1 MPEAVRHRS
10 EEFGVQRGDNTRD
23 VVNGGVRDGC
33 AWTSTA
39 TARAPQEE
47 AEERQVHQLGAAP
60 LHSGNLNQSICPAP
74 RLSPGARTPG
84 SAISVTLPRAGA
96 ACVCVLGGGERIL
109 MSFNSLPKFPNYLG
123 SSARREETH
132 QAVAPSRL
140 TPRAGSGGCTS
151 RDRPLPRRRR
161 RGWRRACVSCSP
173 PAIGARSPPSV
184 WG

>member
-1 MPEAVRHRS
+1 MDVHRDR
-10 EEFGVQRGDNTRD
+10 EGAPRG
-23 VVNGGVRDGC
+23 GGGAAGSPARSG
-33 AWTSTA
+33 STA
-39 TARAPQEE
+39 LRKSKS
-47 AEERQVHQLGAAP
+47 VH
-60 LHSGNLNQSICPAP
+60 
-74 RLSPGARTPG
+74 
-84 SAISVTLPRAGA
+84 LPRASTLPWSPHPRERNFSDFTPGGGGV
-96 ACVCVLGGGERIL
+96 CVCVGGGERIL

-123 SSARREETH
+123 SSPRREETH

-140 TPRAGSGGCTS
+140 TPRAGSGGCTG